1 MPDRD
6 RINRGNV
13 FERTVA
19 ALLGLKLTLGS
30 GNKWCARGD
39 GTGGGIIVECKAE
52 SRKDWATIKR
62 QVALAAEEA
71 QGTGDVPVL
80 AVLDDDETAYVV
92 MTLDSFREIRVELVP
107 MAIEER
113 KADARK
119 RRARVPAMLRD
130 QP

>member
-1 MPDRD
+1 MTPDRS
-6 RINRGNV
+6 RIERGNI

-30 GNKWCARGD
+30 GNKWRARGD
-39 GTGGGIIVECKAE
+39 GTGGGIMVECKAE

-92 MTLDSFREIRVELVP
+92 MTLDSFREIRTELAPVVL
-107 MAIEER
+107 EER
-113 KADARK
+113 KAEARA
-119 RRARVPAMLRD
+119 RRARVPALLRD
-130 QP
+130 T